1 MPGGVVAVVLAA
13 AVLHVLWNTL
23 VKLSPDGYLATVLI
37 AGGGAV
43 FCATTV
49 PFLPPIAGSAWINV
63 AGSVVAQTIYYPLV
77 AAAYRA
83 GDMGQ
88 TYPLMRGTA
97 PLLVAVVSG
106 PIIGEHLAGTEWIG
120 VALIC
125 CGIWGIGLGGRTRRS
140 DRPAGTVG
148 GRQFRI
154 RRATAL
160 ALINAVVIATY
171 TLIDGAG
178 ARASGAPATYTAWIF
193 LFTALPMVA
202 WTVIRRRGELVATVR
217 SRWWVGAVGGA
228 ANVGAYGLV
237 LWAMTKAPVA
247 AVAALRET
255 SILFATAT
263 AILILKEKADIYRI
277 GAAFVIAAGA
287 IVLRLA

>member
-23 VKLSPDGYLATVLI
+23 VKISEDGYLATVLI
-37 AGGGAV
+37 AGGGALL
-43 FCATTV
+43 CAAA
-49 PFLPPIAGSAWINV
+49 LPMLPAINGAAWINV
-63 AGSVVAQTIYYPLV
+63 LGSVVAQTIYYPLV

-83 GDMGQ
+83 GDMSQ

-106 PIIGEHLAGTEWIG
+106 PVIGEHLTGPEWIG
-120 VALIC
+120 VGLIC
-125 CGIWGIGLGGRTRRS
+125 CGIWGIGAGGLVGRS
-140 DRPAGTVG
+140 AAPRTVG
-148 GRQFRI
+148 RRFRVPKPI
-154 RRATAL
+154 RL

-193 LFTALPMVA
+193 LFTALPMVT
-202 WTVIRRRGELVATVR
+202 WTLIRRPRVLMGAV
-217 SRWWVGAVGGA
+217 SKQWWVGIGGGV

-237 LWAMTKAPVA
+237 LWAMTRAPVA

-255 SILFATAT
+255 SILFATVT
-263 AILILKEKADIYRI
+263 SVLILKEKADRYRI
-277 GAAFVIAAGA
+277 GAAVVIATGA

>member
-1 MPGGVVAVVLAA
+1 MVLAA

-23 VKLSPDGYLATVLI
+23 VKISPDGYLATVLI

-43 FCATTV
+43 ACAV
-49 PFLPPIAGSAWINV
+49 ALPFLPAINGAAWINV
-63 AGSVVAQTIYYPLV
+63 AGSVIAQTIYYPLV

-83 GDMGQ
+83 GDMSQ

-97 PLLVAVVSG
+97 PLLVAIVSG
-106 PIIGEHLAGTEWIG
+106 PLIGEHLSGPEWIG
-120 VALIC
+120 VGLIC
-125 CGIWGIGLGGRTRRS
+125 CGIWGIGAGGFLGRARSGPRRRGFHPS
-140 DRPAGTVG
+140 
-148 GRQFRI
+148 
-154 RRATAL
+154 RATVL
-160 ALINAVVIATY
+160 ALINAVVIASY

-178 ARASGAPATYTAWIF
+178 SRASGAPATYTAWIF
-193 LFTALPMVA
+193 LFTALPMVT
-202 WTVIRRRGELVATVR
+202 WTLIRRPAVLVTAVR
-217 SRWWVGAVGGA
+217 TRWWVGVVGGL

-255 SILFATAT
+255 SILFATVT
-263 AILILKEKADIYRI
+263 AVFILKEKADRYRI
-277 GAAFVIAAGA
+277 GAAVVIAAGA